1 MIYTDNTRLSRDIQI
16 LEVSVLKIAR
26 MHEALSR
33 RSDRLLEESLQTH
46 RMGTFLFEAEK
57 SVDVGEA
64 ASSLDMAIETADK
77 VLKSVEETADQLKSA
92 AIKEITDNLR
102 DKLQKVALEGR
113 IEPEA
118 VKDLQKSDGEKK
130 SKIAGLA
137 RDASNFVLD
146 KLGYTTKQ
154 LAFITQSL
162 AGVNKTII
170 STIKAVNKM
179 LKVSKVDTKS
189 PVVQDKSISDIFI
202 EQVSDDKTKKKLGY
216 KDINSLNDALVKVIK
231 GSFSE
236 AKGLFAKLKGFLEGM
251 GAEPV
256 NLNADMFA
264 KDIMKMKFSDLEAWS
279 NSQAAKIAQKPNQ
292 AAQRVLDPI
301 GAAARAAGTTPQ
313 AVAKTQSSKTGSQ
326 GTSSPSAPTRSP
338 LKSDVLKALPDEEFK
353 SQINQRAQDLGA
365 SGNVIERRLLTTRTS
380 ILTERWAKL
389 AGIER
394 GE

>member
-1 MIYTDNTRLSRDIQI
+1 MIYADNTRLSRDIRT
-16 LEVSVLKIAR
+16 LETSVIKIAR

-77 VLKSVEETADQLKSA
+77 VLKSVEETADQLNSA
-92 AIKEITDNLR
+92 AIKEITSNLR

-154 LAFITQSL
+154 LTFITQSL
-162 AGVNKTII
+162 ANANKTII

-179 LKVSKVDTKS
+179 LKDAKIDITS
-189 PVVQDKSISDIFI
+189 PVIRDKSIDKIFL
-202 EQVSDDKTKKKLGY
+202 EEDADAASKNKLVY
-216 KDINSLNDALVKVIK
+216 KDSESLKDALVKVIK
-231 GSFSE
+231 GSFGE
-236 AKGLFAKLKGFLEGM
+236 AKGIFAKLKSFLEGA

-256 NLNADMFA
+256 NLDPEKFA
-264 KDIMKMKFSDLEAWS
+264 SDIMKTKFSDLEAWS
-279 NSQAAKIAQKPNQ
+279 KSQAAKIAQKPDQ
-292 AAQRVLDPI
+292 AAQQVLQPI
-301 GAAARAAGTTPQ
+301 GAATAAAGTTPK
-313 AVAKTQSSKTGSQ
+313 AVVSAQTQSGMSQ
-326 GTSSPSAPTRSP
+326 TAPSSSGVTKIP

-353 SQINQRAQDLGA
+353 SQINQRAEELGA
-365 SGNVIERRLLTTRTS
+365 KGKVIERRLLTTRTS

-389 AGIER
+389 AGIES